1 MNDYP
6 GICSVTVPGART
18 SRNEAIRNLAQDWVM
33 ASDSV
38 AQQLV
43 SAVKR
48 ALFGEKGKAPAGN
61 RV

>member
-1 MNDYP
+1 M
-6 GICSVTVPGART
+6 TVPGART